1 MVNFSDTVCAK
12 GENDTFYVALFR
24 NVSNQTVQIRFTYTE
39 IYKKNR
45 QDFLTKRM
53 AADKKSAYQLLCPE
67 NKAYYADMQRDI
79 DKIWVVVL
87 VYYLRL
93 VVSSCFCHS
102 IIV

>member
-1 MVNFSDTVCAK
+1 MF
-12 GENDTFYVALFR
+12 
-24 NVSNQTVQIRFTYTE
+24 QIKL
-39 IYKKNR
+39 YKYDLRILKFIKNR